1 MIIPEALLERIER
14 IEQEL
19 EPRFHDIARIAFQ
32 NQNKV
37 LNAFQNARIG
47 SHHFQTTSGYGYHDP
62 GREALEQVFATV
74 FKAEAALVRQQLVS
88 GTHAIAC
95 AILGNLG
102 PGDELLIASGPP
114 YETLFGVLG
123 IPEDCVSAVS
133 TSSVVSTTGAFTVR
147 IVPLSSD
154 CSLDLSAICRA
165 ITSRTRL
172 VAFQRSCGYSE
183 RHSFSIAE
191 LQQAFQA
198 VKTNHPELSIF
209 VDNCYGEF
217 VAGEEPLEVGAD
229 LLAGSLIKNPG
240 GCLVPSGG
248 YIVGRTDL
256 VEHAAERLY
265 APKIGGAIGP
275 SLINP
280 QLFFQGFFE
289 APHRVG
295 EMLKGAL
302 LTAALFEAAGFRV
315 APQVYEPRGDVIQKI
330 YFKSAPDLIRFCRAI
345 QETSPIESDVIPEP
359 APMPGYQ
366 HHVIMG
372 GGTFISGATSEFS
385 ADAPIAPPYIA
396 FLQGGLSYTQIK
408 VSIARIFT
416 RYYWSPT
423 SLE

>member
-14 IEQEL
+14 IERQL
-19 EPRFHDIARIAFQ
+19 EPKFHEIARIAFH

-37 LNAFQNARIG
+37 LDAFQNARIG
-47 SHHFQTTSGYGYHDP
+47 SHHFQTTSGYGYQDP
-62 GREALEQVFATV
+62 GREALEQVFAAV

-95 AILGNLG
+95 AILGNLS
-102 PGDELLIASGPP
+102 PGDELVIASGPP

-123 IPEDCVSAVS
+123 IPADCVTAVS
-133 TSSVVSTTGAFTVR
+133 TSGGFTVR
-147 IVPLSSD
+147 IVPLTSD
-154 CSLDLSAICRA
+154 GSLDLSAISRA
-165 ITSRTRL
+165 VTSRTRL

-191 LQQAFQA
+191 LHQAFQTL
-198 VKTNHPELSIF
+198 KTNHPGVNIF

-265 APKIGGAIGP
+265 APKIAGAIGP

-302 LTAALFEAAGFRV
+302 LTAALFEAAGFKV
-315 APQVYEPRGDVIQKI
+315 APRAGEPRGDVIQKI
-330 YFKSAPDLIRFCRAI
+330 YFRSAPDLIRFCRAI
-345 QETSPIESDVIPEP
+345 QETSPVESDVIPEP

-408 VSIARIFT
+408 VSVARIFT
-416 RYYWSPT
+416 RYYWP
-423 SLE
+423 LAGLD